1 MKPRL
6 MIPVL
11 AILFLIAAAF
21 VCSDMLH
28 QADTPDPS
36 ESGSDDPL
44 PDDPDPGP
52 DPDPEQNPADLGYD
66 VPNGF
71 AVDYRTFTI
80 SNPDVASWTVMDL
93 LAPFCEKVGTELV
106 EYRGSVIKGDSVVL
120 GPGLFRISAAGEV
133 FEFGFGGLLERSVS
147 WTYDT
152 GSGKKDV
159 SVSFAI
165 DAGRLLEQRRI
176 AQTFNGDGHSRMF
189 SELPSLAVGSEEID
203 SISISLRSEFER
215 IGGDP
220 GDSQSYADFIASFVQ
235 MPVTY
240 PGRVAG
246 MGEDYSIYGQ
256 DEYWAMP
263 LQTLCLMQGDCE
275 DKAVLLSSIYLA
287 SGFQSAVGGISG
299 HVFSGVH
306 LESFEETSKDRL
318 KELDRY
324 RYYRIAASVPV
335 EGSCDEGISDT
346 VFYAVETIHGQ
357 IPVGYLTSGSDYFG
371 KKTLW
376 GIAGLYPCH
385 RPRIDRPPER
395 SRGSMAHR
403 KSRPFRSPAHR
414 RHPGS

>member
-1 MKPRL
+1 MKMRSML
-6 MIPVL
+6 SLSAV
-11 AILFLIAAAF
+11 ILLILAAF
-21 VCSDMLH
+21 VCSDMF
-28 QADTPDPS
+28 QRIDPS
-36 ESGSDDPL
+36 EPSES
-44 PDDPDPGP
+44 DPDGPRTEDPEPGP
-52 DPDPEQNPADLGYD
+52 DPEQEPADLGYD

-71 AVDYRTFTI
+71 AVDYGTFTI
-80 SNPDVASWTVMDL
+80 SNRDVASWTVVDL
-93 LAPFCEKVGTELV
+93 LAPFCEKVGTDLV
-106 EYRGSVIKGDSVVL
+106 EYRGFIVEGDSVTL
-120 GPGLFRISAAGEV
+120 GPGLFRISSAGEV

-152 GSGKKDV
+152 GSGKEDV

-165 DAGRLLEQRRI
+165 DVGRLLEQREI
-176 AQTFNGDGHSRMF
+176 AQTFNGDGHSRLF
-189 SELPSLAVGSEEID
+189 SELPSLAVRSEEID
-203 SISISLRSEFER
+203 TISRSLRSEFER

-220 GDSQSYADFIASFVQ
+220 GNAQSYADFIASFVQ
-235 MPVTY
+235 LPVTY
-240 PGRVAG
+240 PARVAG

-299 HVFSGVH
+299 HVFAGVH

-324 RYYRIAASVPV
+324 RHYRIAASVPV

-376 GIAGLYPCH
+376 GIAGLYPCS
-385 RPRIDRPPER
+385 RRRTDRPPER
-395 SRGSMAHR
+395 SRGSTVRRM
-403 KSRPFRSPAHR
+403 SRPCRSSAYR